1 MRKVECQIYKKG
13 DYKRVMNSKF
23 LLAVSRMTDEELL
36 EYLIGEVEIRAT
48 ILYQYDTI
56 LSDEDWERVDERTER
71 IEVIKGE
78 ILRRM

>member
-1 MRKVECQIYKKG
+1 MV
-13 DYKRVMNSKF
+13 NNKF
-23 LLAVSRMTDEELL
+23 VLDIIRMTDEELL
-36 EYLIGEVEIRAT
+36 EYLVSEAEIRAT

-56 LSDEDWERVDERTER
+56 LSDEDWKQVDERTDR

>member
-1 MRKVECQIYKKG
+1 
-13 DYKRVMNSKF
+13 
-23 LLAVSRMTDEELL
+23 MTDEELL
-36 EYLIGEVEIRAT
+36 VYLISEAEIRAT

-56 LSDEDWERVDERTER
+56 LSDEDWKQVDERTDR

>member
-1 MRKVECQIYKKG
+1 
-13 DYKRVMNSKF
+13 MNSKF

-36 EYLIGEVEIRAT
+36 EYLISESEIRAVT
-48 ILYQYDTI
+48 LYQCDTI
-56 LSDEDWERVDERTER
+56 LTEEDWIRVDARTER

>member
-1 MRKVECQIYKKG
+1 
-13 DYKRVMNSKF
+13 MNSKF

-36 EYLIGEVEIRAT
+36 EYLVGEAEVRAVT
-48 ILYQYDTI
+48 IYQNDI
-56 LSDEDWERVDERTER
+56 LTEEDWERIDERTER

>member
-1 MRKVECQIYKKG
+1 
-13 DYKRVMNSKF
+13 MNSKF

-36 EYLIGEVEIRAT
+36 EYLIGEAEVRAT

>member
-1 MRKVECQIYKKG
+1 
-13 DYKRVMNSKF
+13 MNSKF

-36 EYLIGEVEIRAT
+36 EYLIGEAEIRAT
-48 ILYQYDTI
+48 IIYQHDTI
-56 LSDEDWERVDERTER
+56 LTDEDWERVDERTEH

>member
-1 MRKVECQIYKKG
+1 MA
-13 DYKRVMNSKF
+13 DNKF
-23 LLAVSRMTDEELL
+23 VLNVIRMTDEELL
-36 EYLIGEVEIRAT
+36 EYLISEAEIRAT

-56 LSDEDWERVDERTER
+56 LTDEDWKHIDERTDR

>member
-1 MRKVECQIYKKG
+1 
-13 DYKRVMNSKF
+13 MNSKF

-36 EYLIGEVEIRAT
+36 EYLVGEAEIRAVT
-48 ILYQYDTI
+48 IYQNNI
-56 LSDEDWERVDERTER
+56 LTEEDWERIDERTER

>member
-1 MRKVECQIYKKG
+1 
-13 DYKRVMNSKF
+13 MNSKF

-36 EYLIGEVEIRAT
+36 EYLVGEAEVRAVT
-48 ILYQYDTI
+48 IYQHDT
-56 LSDEDWERVDERTER
+56 LTEEDWERVDERTER